1 MALCV
6 YSFFIQCH
14 CQNFYDP
21 SDDGK
26 KKFNMAVVMKS
37 NTYENSAPIF
47 LVSDREF
54 QLRGKCSS
62 EAASLFKAKNYG
74 RPKARKSSFLRV
86 IELI

>member
-1 MALCV
+1 M
-6 YSFFIQCH
+6 
-14 CQNFYDP
+14 
-21 SDDGK
+21 
-26 KKFNMAVVMKS
+26 MKS

>member
-1 MALCV
+1 ME
-6 YSFFIQCH
+6 
-14 CQNFYDP
+14 
-21 SDDGK
+21 K
-26 KKFNMAVVMKS
+26 KINMAVVMKS

>member
-1 MALCV
+1 MTPLMME
-6 YSFFIQCH
+6 
-14 CQNFYDP
+14 
-21 SDDGK
+21 

-62 EAASLFKAKNYG
+62 AASLFKAKNYG

>member
-1 MALCV
+1 ME
-6 YSFFIQCH
+6 
-14 CQNFYDP
+14 
-21 SDDGK
+21 

-62 EAASLFKAKNYG
+62 EAASLFKAKIMVGLKLENLV
-74 RPKARKSSFLRV
+74 F
-86 IELI
+86 

>member
-1 MALCV
+1 MTPLLME
-6 YSFFIQCH
+6 
-14 CQNFYDP
+14 
-21 SDDGK
+21 
-26 KKFNMAVVMKS
+26 KKFNMVVVMKS
-37 NTYENSAPIF
+37 NCTYENSAPIF